1 MSSIFIDF
9 HNKEIRGT
17 DPSYHLM
24 NVIML
29 IVKQRE
35 RYLICFPEI
44 VDLKGGI
51 TRSDSYE
58 LYFSFRVLIAFYD
71 LIQFVDRRSLLL
83 TVRSVH
89 IENFDNYHLS
99 FNIRYSELS
108 AARKAEVI
116 AIFRL
121 LRYLQFHRRQNFS
134 CLWNRIIGNHITM
147 HHENNAQDYR
157 H

>member
-9 HNKEIRGT
+9 HNKEIRGP
-17 DPSYHLM
+17 DHSYHLM
-24 NVIML
+24 DVIML

-58 LYFSFRVLIAFYD
+58 FYVSFRVLITFYD

-83 TVRSVH
+83 TERSVH
-89 IENFDNYHLS
+89 TENFDNYHLS
-99 FNIRYSELS
+99 FNIRNGEFS
-108 AARKAEVI
+108 AARKAKVI

>member
-1 MSSIFIDF
+1 MRSIFIDF
-9 HNKEIRGT
+9 HNKEIRGP
-17 DPSYHLM
+17 DHSYHLM
-24 NVIML
+24 DVIMF

-35 RYLICFPEI
+35 RYLICFTEI

-51 TRSDSYE
+51 PRSDSDKF
-58 LYFSFRVLIAFYD
+58 YFSFRVRITFYN

-83 TVRSVH
+83 TERSVH
-89 IENFDNYHLS
+89 TENFDNYHLS
-99 FNIRYSELS
+99 FNIRYGKLS

-121 LRYLQFHRRQNFS
+121 LRYLQFHRRENLS